1 MHLLHA
7 GDHGALQQLF
17 KARVLLE
24 GQVEGL
30 MRPVGQTPYAV
41 AVGLQIRQQLDH
53 ARKRAGQRVRVV
65 ADVELEDVGEF
76 LALFAYHIRVDVREI
91 LAGVHAVLVAEEA
104 AGVVVGADAFHDLIG
119 ESAFQ
124 ACAGVPVQQHAAE
137 VENHVGD
144 GGVGHDAPCV
154 VGAVEWGLRFS
165 IGGFIRWLPSLRGAN
180 VRNHAMTSAMA
191 SGMAWATSPAT
202 IGWPSVMKRWR
213 CSRPISSGS
222 CQPCCSDSEAI
233 AAARP
238 CR

>member
-1 MHLLHA
+1 MDADLVGADDVLGGVVEEHAALGREAETGQGQLVDVGVRLMHLLHA

-144 GGVGHDAPCV
+144 GGVGHDGSLCVWV
-154 VGAVEWGLRFS
+154 VG
-165 IGGFIRWLPSLRGAN
+165 
-180 VRNHAMTSAMA
+180 
-191 SGMAWATSPAT
+191 
-202 IGWPSVMKRWR
+202 
-213 CSRPISSGS
+213 
-222 CQPCCSDSEAI
+222 
-233 AAARP
+233 
-238 CR
+238 